1 MELKVQEMQ
10 ELKPI
15 NFNFEELKKEL
26 SLQLDKYKK
35 ITYTEETM
43 KEAKE
48 DRSKLN
54 KLSKAI
60 NDRKIEIHKEFEKPY
75 TEFEKKIKIILEM
88 INEPL
93 QLIDSQVKEYENKQ
107 KEQKKQEI
115 EQYFN
120 EKIGDYKNLINF
132 EQIFIDRWLNTTY
145 KMTTIQT
152 EIDHI
157 FAKTKSDL
165 TVLDG
170 QIKDE
175 AVNKQVKDFYFS
187 NIENASVL
195 SLSLQEGM
203 RIMDTTKK
211 LEELKEKQEIPQN
224 ITNNIQNDTES
235 SQNMTKD
242 AENITS
248 EQNLIQLDFR
258 VWVTKEQ
265 MSKLKEFLITN
276 NIKYGKVG

>member
-75 TEFEKKIKIILEM
+75 TEFENKIKIILEM

-93 QLIDSQVKEYENKQ
+93 QLIDKQVKEYENKQ

-235 SQNMTKD
+235 SQNITKD